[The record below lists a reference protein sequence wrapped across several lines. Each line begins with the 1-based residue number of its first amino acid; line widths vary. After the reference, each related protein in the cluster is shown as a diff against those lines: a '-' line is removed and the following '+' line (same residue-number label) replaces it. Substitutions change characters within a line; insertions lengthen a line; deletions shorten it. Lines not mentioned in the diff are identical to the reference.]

1 MLRMR
6 LSMPER
12 RLRPMQQSHLDTY
25 IQAQEISAHRFG
37 SRSAPGANLKHP
49 DTKRSYL
56 LRTYLFCQ
64 LCGRRMFGK
73 TRHTLPYYVCAPKK
87 GYLPEGHPAAGTFFV
102 REDTLLQRLNAF
114 FSDHVFG
121 AYRRSLLQASLRT
134 LGLTAQQ
141 ERGQQAA
148 ALRRSI
154 TDTETKIKR
163 TVRNLELIADPDPD
177 LIRDINERRAE
188 LRAQKQHYETQ
199 LADLEARILH
209 TPNPDL
215 IDALPITEIQI
226 DQLPEDLARSL
237 FEALRLEIHYNKHTN
252 TATARI
258 TLTGQT
264 ITTARH
270 ATHNATVTPL
280 RHKQDRDEHK
290 DQNNDQ
296 SGVASDGHPGPILV
310 VPPAGLPKDGTWC
323 DQRFSTGTLVIE
335 AGFDLSLID

>member
-1 MLRMR
+1 MVWNRHARKTGGNTLNPV
-6 LSMPER
+6 SEWIWSPEPVHEA
-12 RLRPMQQSHLDTY
+12 LVSLDIY
-25 IQAQEISAHRFG
+25 IQAQQISAHRFG

-73 TRHTLPYYVCAPKK
+73 TRHNLPYYVCAPKK
-87 GYLPEGHPAAGTFFV
+87 GYLPDGHPAAGTFFV
-102 REDTLLQRLNAF
+102 REDTLLQRLTAF

-134 LGLTAQQ
+134 LDLTAQQ
-141 ERGQQAA
+141 EREQQAA
-148 ALRRSI
+148 VLRRSI

-188 LRAQKQHYETQ
+188 LRTQKQHYETQ

-209 TPNPDL
+209 APNPDL
-215 IDALPITEIQI
+215 INALPITEIQI
-226 DQLPEDLARSL
+226 DQLPEALARSL
-237 FEALRLEIHYNKHTN
+237 FEALRLEIYYNKHTN
-252 TATARI
+252 TATCRI

-270 ATHNATVTPL
+270 ATHNATVIPL
-280 RHKQDRDEHK
+280 HSKQDPDQNKH
-290 DQNNDQ
+290 QNNDQ
-296 SGVASDGHPGPILV
+296 SGVASDDHPGPILV
-310 VPPAGLPKDGTWC
+310 VPPAGFEPATHGLGNRCSIP
-323 DQRFSTGTLVIE
+323 
-335 AGFDLSLID
+335 